1 MASNPTL
8 SQIKVGNVVYD
19 ICDTNVRNNVSSLN
33 NSVITLND
41 SVTTLNNSLSNLTS
55 KLKDVKLAT
64 STGECFYWKT
74 IPTSVTVP
82 ASGTK
87 KAEFNMTV
95 NEYSYLGPVGFNT
108 GGASVYCITLN
119 PDSMMLRNTSA
130 TTTNVTPS
138 IKGLYTKINWNTHT

>member
-19 ICDTNVRNNVSSLN
+19 ICDANVRNNVSSLN

-55 KLKDVKLAT
+55 KLGDVKIAT
-64 STGECFYWKT
+64 SPGKCFYRKT
-74 IPTSVTVP
+74 ISTSVTMP

-87 KAEFNMTV
+87 KADFVMTV
-95 NEYSYLGPVGFNT
+95 DGYSYLGPTGFNT
-108 GGASVYCITLN
+108 GGASIYCLTLN
-119 PDSMMLRNTSA
+119 PDSMMLRNTS
-130 TTTNVTPS
+130 TTTATITPS
-138 IKGLYTKINWNTHT
+138 IAGLYTKTNWNTHT